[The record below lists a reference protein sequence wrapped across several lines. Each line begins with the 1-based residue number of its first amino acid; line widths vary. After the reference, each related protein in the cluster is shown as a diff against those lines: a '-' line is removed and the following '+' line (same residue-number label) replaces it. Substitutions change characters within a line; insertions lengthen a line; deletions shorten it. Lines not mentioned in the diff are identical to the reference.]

1 VLETEPQLKQNYVDK
16 GQVRLVFKHFPLP
29 SHPHAAEAA
38 EAAECASRQKKFWEM
53 KDLLFEKNDEWGSGS
68 DQAAIFEGYAKDLGL
83 DTELF
88 RTCYENGDGRL
99 RWQQD
104 VALGEGAQ
112 VNGTPNFF
120 IIRMAD
126 RAALPVPGFIE
137 YGQFQEAIDQILA
150 EPLPTEAPSQ

>member
-1 VLETEPQLKQNYVDK
+1 LETEPQLKQEYVDK

-29 SHPHAAEAA
+29 SHPHAAAAA
-38 EAAECASRQKKFWEM
+38 EAAECASQQGKFWEM

-68 DQAAIFEGYAKDLGL
+68 DQATLFEGYAKDLGL
-83 DTELF
+83 DAAAF
-88 RTCYENGDGRL
+88 AACYANGDGRL
-99 RWQQD
+99 RWQLDQ
-104 VALGEGAQ
+104 ALGQSAD

-137 YGQFQEAIDQILA
+137 FAQFKQAIDQILA
-150 EPLPTEAPSQ
+150 EPLPAETPSQ